1 MPENSTEALANC
13 LDAIEQGSAS
23 FKECLAQYPDQHD
36 LLTELVP
43 LALALR
49 SAAAVKPSL
58 DFRLDARQQLI
69 ARLPARRPRRMTLR
83 ANWATWLGSLKSRGL
98 LAGRAIAILAVFVFL
113 GASTIV
119 ASAQSLPYDVLY
131 PVKRAIEQVRLTLA
145 PDDVSSSLLHLSFAT
160 ERLDEVERLIDLD
173 RGTETAEALE
183 DFVNQIQAAATTTT
197 AIHDAEQ
204 HAAVMTHL
212 NASLE
217 TSESILSQTQARLPQ
232 SAQAAVKRAQSAISS
247 SRLRASSKPPS
258 HPPTAAVTPIPTPTL
273 TSTPAPLPSHKTPD
287 HRPDPTPVDTIP
299 Q

>member
-1 MPENSTEALANC
+1 MPENSTQALANC

-23 FKECLAQYPDQHD
+23 FKECLAHYPDQHSM
-36 LLTELVP
+36 LTELLP
-43 LALALR
+43 LALTLR
-49 SAAAVKPSL
+49 SAPAVKPSL

-69 ARLPARRPRRMTLR
+69 ARLPMRRPRRMTLR
-83 ANWATWLGSLKSRGL
+83 AKWATWPGSLKSKWL

-113 GASTIV
+113 GASTVV
-119 ASAQSLPYDVLY
+119 ASAQSLPNDVLY

-160 ERLDEVERLIDLD
+160 ERLDEVERLIELD

-183 DFVNQIQAAATTTT
+183 DFVNQIQAAALTTT

-217 TSESILSQTQARLPQ
+217 TSESILAQTQVRLPQ
-232 SAQAAVKRAQSAISS
+232 SAQAAVKRAQNAISS
-247 SRLRASSKPPS
+247 SRLHASSKPS
-258 HPPTAAVTPIPTPTL
+258 GHPPAASITPFPAPTL
-273 TSTPAPLPSHKTPD
+273 TCTATPSPSRKTPD
-287 HRPDPTPVDTIP
+287 HKPDPTPVDTVP
-299 Q
+299 R